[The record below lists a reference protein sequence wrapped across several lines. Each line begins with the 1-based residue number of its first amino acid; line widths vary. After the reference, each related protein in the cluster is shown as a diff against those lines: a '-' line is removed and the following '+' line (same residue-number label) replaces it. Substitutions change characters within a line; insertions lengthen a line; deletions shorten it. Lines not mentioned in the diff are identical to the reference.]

1 MPEAA
6 GQSTA
11 NHAPALEAGV
21 GGRRLIWETWA
32 LDPDSS
38 PAGSNKVTDPH
49 GDKFLCCHVNYRE
62 ETKGLGAA
70 GWPRRAIST
79 GTAADRVQ
87 AQE

>member
-11 NHAPALEAGV
+11 NHAPALEAGRK
-21 GGRRLIWETWA
+21 RRLIQETWA

-49 GDKFLCCHVNYRE
+49 GDKFLCCHANYRE

-70 GWPRRAIST
+70 GWPRRAVST
-79 GTAADRVQ
+79 GTAADGVL